1 MRTRGS
7 PVKTMRAAKN
17 AIGSAKQWRKV
28 EERQEKAKGASP
40 RKAVHKE
47 SALTSIGRGIGNA
60 TGTGAIARAA
70 LSAEQA
76 MIDRLVAAARKAGV
90 KESTIAKALAAKKR
104 GDRVLAVAAL
114 LYPMIP
120 NPALLRVLAGEPLES
135 LDGSKKTGTKAPKFR
150 KATSR
155 R

>member
-1 MRTRGS
+1 MRTKNVS
-7 PVKTMRAAKN
+7 AKN
-17 AIGSAKQWRKV
+17 ALGSAKQWRKV
-28 EERQEKAKGASP
+28 EEHQEKAKGASP
-40 RKAVHKE
+40 RKTVHEE

-90 KESTIAKALAAKKR
+90 KESTIAKALAAKKK

-120 NPALLRVLAGEPLES
+120 NPALLRMLAGEPLES
-135 LDGSKKTGTKAPKFR
+135 IDEPRETKSKAPKFR
-150 KATSR
+150 KMASR